1 MTKRIVTLFF
11 LFVVLLLLGSFLW
24 GTYNRLVKREEN
36 VKMAWSQV
44 ENQYQRR
51 ADLIPNLVNTVKGYA
66 EHERETLTWVIEARA
81 KATQTTVNADNL
93 NAESLEAF
101 GEAQGEL
108 SRALSRLMV
117 VIEKYPDLKA
127 NENFILL
134 QGQLEGTENRIAF
147 VRNEFNEAVNK
158 YNVFRRRFPKNL
170 IAMLL
175 GFKRQAYFEAETGS
189 DVAPEVEF

>member
-66 EHERETLTWVIEARA
+66 EHERETLTRVIEARA

-101 GEAQGEL
+101 GEAQSEL